1 MVKIGF
7 VGCGGIAQEHLKHL
21 RTMQEVKIVG
31 ACDTNAA
38 RAKAFAAGA
47 GGEVH
52 ADPVS
57 LYDKARPDA
66 VYVTVPPFAHG
77 AIEEEAAAR
86 GIHLFVEKP
95 VALDAATAARVSGA
109 IKRAGILSCA
119 GYCYRYC
126 DTIDTARAL
135 LKGKAVSLVHGA
147 WIGGLPPT
155 PWWRRRGQSGGQVL
169 EQTTHLFDLIRHL
182 CGPVQEVHAMAS
194 RGCMSRVEGFDV
206 DDSSVVA
213 LRLKTGAVASVTS
226 TCIINHP
233 GRTQLEIVTPELTLT
248 ICGGTVRVEEDHRVT
263 EYRSE
268 CDMYAEENRAFIDA
282 VRTGKK
288 GGIRSSY
295 ADAVK
300 TLLVTCAANE
310 SAETGMPVKL

>member
-1 MVKIGF
+1 MLKIGF

-21 RTMQEVKIVG
+21 RTANDVKIVG
-31 ACDTNAA
+31 VCDTNAV
-38 RAKAFAAGA
+38 RAKAFSAAS
-47 GGEVH
+47 GGEVC

-57 LYDKARPDA
+57 LYDKTKPDA
-66 VYVTVPPFAHG
+66 VYVAVPPFAHG
-77 AIEEEAAAR
+77 AVEEEAAAR

-126 DTIDTARAL
+126 DTIDTARAM
-135 LKGKAVSLVHGA
+135 LKGKAVSLVNGA
-147 WIGGLPPT
+147 WIGGLPPKS
-155 PWWRRRGQSGGQVL
+155 WWRRRDQSGGQIL
-169 EQTTHLFDLIRHL
+169 EQSTHLFDMIRYL
-182 CGPVQEVHAMAS
+182 CGPVQEVHAMTS

-233 GRTQLEIVTPELTLT
+233 DRVHLEIVTPGFTLTLT
-248 ICGGTVRVEEDHRVT
+248 NKMVRIEEDHRVT
-263 EYRSE
+263 EHRSE
-268 CDMYAEENRAFIDA
+268 CSMYAEENRAFLDA
-282 VRTGKK
+282 VRAGKK
-288 GGIRSSY
+288 NGIRSTY
-295 ADAVK
+295 ADAFK
-300 TLLVTCAANE
+300 TLQVTCAANE
-310 SAETGMPVKL
+310 SAGTGMPVKL

>member
-21 RTMQEVKIVG
+21 RTINDVKIVG
-31 ACDTNAA
+31 VCDAIAA
-38 RAKAFAAGA
+38 RSRAFAAEAGA
-47 GGEVH
+47 EVY

-57 LYDKARPDA
+57 LYDKAKPDA
-66 VYVTVPPFAHG
+66 VCVAVPPFAHG

-95 VALDAATAARVSGA
+95 VAIDMAVAARVSGA
-109 IKRAGILSCA
+109 IKRAGILSSA

-135 LKGKAVSLVHGA
+135 LKGKAVSLVTGA

-155 PWWRRRGQSGGQVL
+155 PWWRRRNQSGGQML
-169 EQTTHLFDLIRHL
+169 EQTTHLFDLVRYL
-182 CGPVQEVHAMAS
+182 CGPVQEVHAMVS

-206 DDSSVVA
+206 DDSSVVV
-213 LRLKTGAVASVTS
+213 LRLKTGAVASITS

-233 GRTQLEIVTPELTLT
+233 GRIHLDIVTPEFTLTLNN
-248 ICGGTVRVEEDHRVT
+248 GTVRVEEDHRVT

-268 CDMYAEENRAFIDA
+268 CDKYAEENRAFIDA

-288 GGIRSSY
+288 NGIRCTY

-300 TLLVTCAANE
+300 TLQVTCAANE

>member
-7 VGCGGIAQEHLKHL
+7 VGCGGIAQEHLKQL
-21 RTMQEVKIVG
+21 RTMNEVRMVG
-31 ACDTNAA
+31 VCDANAA
-38 RAKAFAAGA
+38 RARAFAATA
-47 GGEVH
+47 GCEAH
-52 ADPVS
+52 FDPVS
-57 LYDKARPDA
+57 LYDKAKPDA

-95 VALDAATAARVSGA
+95 VSLDMATASRVSGA
-109 IKRAGILSCA
+109 IKRAGILSAA

-126 DTIDTARAL
+126 DTIDTARAM
-135 LKGKAVSLVHGA
+135 LKGKAVSLVNGA
-147 WIGGLPPT
+147 WIGGLPAT
-155 PWWRRRGQSGGQVL
+155 AWWRRRDQSGGQIL
-169 EQTTHLFDLIRHL
+169 EQTTHLFDLVRYL

-194 RGCMSRVEGFDV
+194 RGCMSRIEGFDV

-213 LRLKTGAVASVTS
+213 LRLKTGAVASVIS
-226 TCIINHP
+226 TCIIGHP
-233 GRTQLEIVTPELTLT
+233 GRTQLEIVTPEFTLTLA
-248 ICGGTVRVEEDHRVT
+248 GRTVRVEEDHRVT
-263 EYRSE
+263 EYRPE

-288 GGIRSSY
+288 NGIRSTY

-300 TLLVTCAANE
+300 TLQVTCAANE
-310 SAETGMPVKL
+310 SAATGMPVKL